1 MKVKTFYGSVWSKEE
16 KAVEESV
23 NDFIKDKKVIDIKY
37 QELDTSTGLLV
48 MYEEP
53 SVIQET
59 SFFTYQNGDEINKFL
74 ATHDIVKTDHTTT
87 NGGEIITTVT
97 YKENK
102 K

>member
-1 MKVKTFYGSVWSKEE
+1 MKVKIFYGSVWSKEE
-16 KAVEESV
+16 KTVEESV

-59 SFFTYQNGDEINKFL
+59 SFLTYQNGDEINKFL